1 MCGYT
6 VGGQPIEGR
15 QAMKLATFNHAG
27 RRAVGV
33 VEAPAGRVFDLTAA
47 DAALSDMLT
56 LIEAGAEGL
65 AHARAL
71 LAQQQGAA
79 ALWHDLA
86 AVELLA
92 PLPRPV
98 QMRDAMSYATHI
110 RQSGAGSRR
119 LAALLAGDR
128 AAAASVTPPP
138 DIDPVYRA
146 RPIYY
151 LTNRL
156 SVRGPESVVQWPRY
170 SRVADFEL
178 ELAVVIGRTGRD
190 IAPAAAGGHIFGYT
204 IYNDFS
210 ARDMQIRE
218 MPGRLGPSKGK
229 SFDGG
234 NVLGPWIVTADEIP
248 DPQALAVEVR
258 VNGEVWARNTTA
270 DMLFAFP
277 ELIAFIS
284 QDETLHAGEVIG
296 SGTVGNCT
304 GLELGRFLRDGDVVE
319 LEIAGIGILR
329 NRIAMPQGSAV

>member
-1 MCGYT
+1 
-6 VGGQPIEGR
+6 
-15 QAMKLATFNHAG
+15 MKLATFCD
-27 RRAVGV
+27 RRGSRVGV
-33 VEAPAGRVFDLTAA
+33 VLAEAGQVFDLAAA
-47 DAALSDMLT
+47 DPSFSDMLA
-56 LIEAGAEGL
+56 LIDAGPAAL
-65 AHARAL
+65 ARAQAL
-71 LAQQQGAA
+71 LRQRGGEP
-79 ALWHDLA
+79 ALSLPLP
-86 AVELLA
+86 AVRLQA
-92 PLPRPV
+92 PLPQPR

-119 LAALLAGDR
+119 LAALLAGD
-128 AAAASVTPPP
+128 AAGAAKVTVPA
-138 DIDPVYRA
+138 DIDPVYRE

-151 LTNRL
+151 ITNRMT
-156 SVRGPESVVQWPRY
+156 VGDPDSVVQWPRY

-190 IAPAAAGGHIFGYT
+190 IRAADAPAHIFGYT
-204 IYNDFS
+204 IFNDFS
-210 ARDMQIRE
+210 ARDVQRLE
-218 MPGRLGPSKGK
+218 MAGRLGPAKGK

-270 DMLFAFP
+270 GMLFDFP
-277 ELIAFIS
+277 ALIAYIS

-304 GLELGRFLRDGDVVE
+304 GIEHGRFLHDGDTVE
-319 LEIAGIGILR
+319 LQIERIGVLR